1 MTNFLKETIP
11 TYLPSYCQGPS
22 VKAKDLTTK
31 SVVKGKGK
39 GREGKGPC
47 CYECGRNYQR
57 IEHKNKVSNP

>member
-39 GREGKGPC
+39 GREGKGRGHVVVMNV
-47 CYECGRNYQR
+47 EE
-57 IEHKNKVSNP
+57 ITKE

>member
-39 GREGKGPC
+39 GREGKGR
-47 CYECGRNYQR
+47 G
-57 IEHKNKVSNP
+57 HVVL

>member
-39 GREGKGPC
+39 GRERAMLFMNVVEIAKSRAQ
-47 CYECGRNYQR
+47 E
-57 IEHKNKVSNP
+57 